1 MKKVYM
7 TPEWEMQNTMVE
19 QLICLSGNSSTA
31 AEPEE
36 DVLINERP
44 DFDDDL
50 DFFP

>member
-7 TPEWEMQNTMVE
+7 KPEWEIQNMEVV
-19 QLICLSGNSSTA
+19 QLICFSKNSGEA
-31 AEPEE
+31 DPEG
-36 DVLINERP
+36 DILINERP

>member
-7 TPEWEMQNTMVE
+7 KPEWEMQNMEVV
-19 QLICLSGNSSTA
+19 QLICFSKNSGKA
-31 AEPEE
+31 DQDEE
-36 DVLINERP
+36 ILINERP